1 MPLLGNQYVLA
12 SFPVD
17 YFAGDGSTVN
27 FTLSQNPGSANST
40 EVYISGVKQQTNS
53 YTVSGTTL
61 TFTQAPPTP
70 PSGVPKNIEVC
81 YRGLSNTINAPAAGT
96 VSKQTLATDVTPIVA
111 KAWIHIS
118 SGNVIKG
125 SNNVSSITLAATG
138 QTLITFANPMPDA
151 NYAAAS
157 SVNGAS
163 ISNNMCV
170 EVGNYGAYS
179 TTSVGI
185 RCHDSAGSM
194 ANYPDVCVIV
204 FSN

>member
-1 MPLLGNQYVLA
+1 MPLLGNQYVLGN
-12 SFPVD
+12 FPVD
-17 YFAGDGSTVN
+17 YFAGNGSATS
-27 FTLSQNPGSANST
+27 FTLSQAPGSANALSI
-40 EVYISGVKQQTNS
+40 YISGVKQQSNS
-53 YTVSGTTL
+53 YSVSGNTL
-61 TFTQAPPTP
+61 TFTQAPPAP
-70 PSGVPKNIEVC
+70 PSGVTNNIEVT
-81 YRGLSNTINAPAAGT
+81 YKGLQNTINSPAAGT
-96 VSKQTLATDVTPIVA
+96 VSKQALATDVTPIVA

-151 NYAAAS
+151 NYAATCS
-157 SVNGAS
+157 FNGMSV
-163 ISNNMCV
+163 SNNLCV